1 MFKKIVQIRFLSL
14 VLLSLSAQSKSADI
28 VYKYKSKNGT
38 PSFSD
43 MKPIGVKYEIAK
55 IGCFAC
61 EVKSHINWHKAKL
74 YVGKYHKE
82 INHAAYIHRVSPS
95 LVRAVIHAESHF
107 NPTALSHQG
116 AQGLMQ
122 LMPATAKELGVEDAF
137 IAVENI
143 NGGVKYLAKLLK
155 RFDGNVRLATAAY
168 NAGPGAVRRYGG
180 MPPYP
185 ETQVYVERVDIL
197 RKRYRDEG

>member
-1 MFKKIVQIRFLSL
+1 MFKKIVKVTVLSF
-14 VLLSLSAQSKSADI
+14 VLLNLSAQAKNVDV

-43 MKPIGVKYEIAK
+43 MKPIGLKYEIAK

-61 EVKSHINWHKAKL
+61 QVKSHIDWHKARL
-74 YVGKYHKE
+74 YKTKYHKE
-82 INHAAYIHRVSPS
+82 IVHASYINHVSPS

-107 NPTALSHQG
+107 NPKALSHQG

-122 LMPATAKELGVEDAF
+122 LMPATAKELGVISPF
-137 IAVENI
+137 VAVENI

-155 RFDGNVRLATAAY
+155 RFDGNVRLAAAAY
-168 NAGPGAVRRYGG
+168 NAGPGAVQRYGG
-180 MPPYP
+180 IPPYA

-197 RKRYRDEG
+197 RKRYRDEI

>member
-1 MFKKIVQIRFLSL
+1 MFKKTVRITFLSL
-14 VLLSLSAQSKSADI
+14 VLLSLSAQTKNDDI

-43 MKPIGVKYEIAK
+43 RKPIGIKYEIAK

-61 EVKSHINWHKAKL
+61 EVKSHINWHKARL
-74 YVGKYHKE
+74 YKDTYHKE
-82 INHAAYIHRVSPS
+82 INHAAYVHRVSPS

-107 NPTALSHQG
+107 NPKALSHQG

-122 LMPATAKELGVEDAF
+122 LMPATAKELGVGDPF
-137 IAVENI
+137 VAVENI

-180 MPPYP
+180 IPPYP

>member
-1 MFKKIVQIRFLSL
+1 MFKNIVQISLLSL
-14 VLLSLSAQSKSADI
+14 VLFSLSAQTKNTDV
-28 VYKYKSKNGT
+28 VYKYKSKSGT

-43 MKPIGVKYEIAK
+43 MEPVGIKYEIAK

-61 EVKSHINWHKAKL
+61 AVKSHINWHRAKL
-74 YVGKYHKE
+74 YTGIYDKE
-82 INHAAYIHRVSPS
+82 IAHAAYTHQVTPS

-107 NPTALSHQG
+107 NPKALSHQG

-122 LMPATAKELGVEDAF
+122 LMPATAKELGVDDPF
-137 IAVENI
+137 IAAENI

-155 RFDGNVRLATAAY
+155 RFDGNIRLATAAY

-180 MPPYP
+180 IPPYP
-185 ETQVYVERVDIL
+185 ETKVYVERVDIL